1 MPIETK
7 VFPDA
12 DAASR
17 AAAELVAGAGRAAV
31 DERGEFNLALSGG
44 RTPWGMVGLLG
55 EMEEMPWEDAN
66 IFQVDERVA
75 PPGDEARNLTHL
87 VQMLSIDHQASLRPM
102 PVTSRDLELSAAEYE
117 VHVPEQLD
125 LVHLGLGPDGHTAS
139 LVPGDSVLEVE
150 DRRVA
155 MTWEPYEG
163 HLRMTL
169 DLPGAGGGAPH
180 PLAGAGREGARA
192 ARQAAGRRQ
201 LDPRRAGAERRHG
214 PRLRRGGDRRRGR
227 MSPGPA
233 GEAGEFETLL
243 YGVADAVATITLNR
257 PDSLNTIVPP
267 MPEEVEAAVERAVRD
282 EAVKAIVLRGAGRA
296 FCAGYDF
303 GGGFHHWDEQMTT
316 DGEWDAGKDF
326 AFATAPALAPT
337 QKLMSVWRSPKPVIA
352 QVHGWC
358 LGGGSDFALCADLVI
373 ASEDARIGTPYSR
386 MWGAYLSGMWLY
398 RLGLT
403 KAKEYALTGKPLS
416 GAEAAEVELIN
427 RAVPFERLEQTVAE
441 TAQQLASIPASQ
453 LAAMK
458 LVVNHAY
465 ENMGLAS
472 TQTLG
477 PILDGL
483 MRNTPDA
490 KRFIELAER
499 EGVPAAVRER
509 DVPFADYS
517 QAPPEDKPDPN
528 NVIEP

>member
-1 MPIETK
+1 MSEDP
-7 VFPDA
+7 
-12 DAASR
+12 
-17 AAAELVAGAGRAAV
+17 AAAG
-31 DERGEFNLALSGG
+31 
-44 RTPWGMVGLLG
+44 
-55 EMEEMPWEDAN
+55 
-66 IFQVDERVA
+66 
-75 PPGDEARNLTHL
+75 
-87 VQMLSIDHQASLRPM
+87 
-102 PVTSRDLELSAAEYE
+102 
-117 VHVPEQLD
+117 
-125 LVHLGLGPDGHTAS
+125 
-139 LVPGDSVLEVE
+139 
-150 DRRVA
+150 
-155 MTWEPYEG
+155 
-163 HLRMTL
+163 
-169 DLPGAGGGAPH
+169 GAGGY
-180 PLAGAGREGARA
+180 
-192 ARQAAGRRQ
+192 
-201 LDPRRAGAERRHG
+201 
-214 PRLRRGGDRRRGR
+214 
-227 MSPGPA
+227 
-233 GEAGEFETLL
+233 ETLL
-243 YGVADAVATITLNR
+243 YGVAEGVATITLNR

-282 EAVKAIVLRGAGRA
+282 EGVKVIVLRGAGRS

-303 GGGFHHWDEQMTT
+303 GGGFHHWDEALST
-316 DGEWDAGKDF
+316 DGEWDPGRDF

-337 QKLMSVWRSPKPVIA
+337 QKLMSIWRAPKPVIA

-358 LGGGSDFALCADLVI
+358 VGGGSDFALCADLVI

-398 RLGLT
+398 RLGLA
-403 KAKEYALTGKPLS
+403 KAKEHALTGRPLS

-441 TAQQLASIPASQ
+441 EARRLAAIPASQ

-499 EGVPAAVRER
+499 EGVSAAVAAR
-509 DVPFADYS
+509 DAPFGDYS
-517 QAPPEDKPDPN
+517 QADPVDKPNPG